1 MFTKKYSLNLKT
13 KIFASKY
20 FSKIILFTI
29 VLIDTSCNKTSKN
42 EDDLIVFENKIE
54 TGQLPYISVISDEM
68 IQNEPKVPGDIYIK
82 ENDSITH
89 SSPIGIEYRGS
100 TSFRLTDKKSYGFEI
115 WDENNEDSEMEI
127 FNFPGEEDWI
137 LMGHVFR
144 SNDQR
149 VFDPSLM
156 HHYIGYELSRSI
168 GMYASRSKF
177 VELEVNGDYKG
188 VYILMEKLKRDKNR
202 IDIKKLKEDI
212 TGGYILKI
220 DKTAGGDVIE
230 GIQPLS
236 YFENNWDDDARYS
249 ESISFRS
256 DYDINGVKLS
266 FPPFNSPYH
275 LGQYL
280 ETYFLYEYP
289 KADDITED
297 QKLYIQN
304 YIKDFEN
311 SLFNIDNTSGDRD
324 SNNFIEIDSFVDY
337 FILNELTGNIDAYRL
352 STYMHKNRGGKL
364 KMGPIWDLNIGYN
377 RQDRVPFTD
386 WIANYNEYVSR
397 DAWMVPFWWKVFLG
411 DDYFKKRLKERWTQY
426 RANQFSDQTILN
438 LIQDTADYLIENG
451 SIERNYE
458 RWSGISIDYLQVI
471 DALKNH
477 LQDRLLW
484 MDQKINSM

>member
-1 MFTKKYSLNLKT
+1 MNFITTNPLFKYVFKS
-13 KIFASKY
+13 
-20 FSKIILFTI
+20 ILFVFFFANI
-29 VLIDTSCNKTSKN
+29 SCNKSI
-42 EDDLIVFENKIE
+42 EDSEDLNFFENKIE
-54 TGQLPYISVISDEM
+54 TGQLPYISVKSDEM

-89 SSPIGIEYRGS
+89 SSPIGVEYRGS

-127 FNFPGEEDWI
+127 LNFPEEEDWI

-144 SNDQR
+144 SSDQR

-230 GIQPLS
+230 GTQPLS

-256 DYDINGVKLS
+256 DYDINGVQIS
-266 FPPFNSPYH
+266 FPPFNPPYH
-275 LGQYL
+275 PAQYL

-289 KADDITED
+289 KA
-297 QKLYIQN
+297 
-304 YIKDFEN
+304 
-311 SLFNIDNTSGDRD
+311 R
-324 SNNFIEIDSFVDY
+324 
-337 FILNELTGNIDAYRL
+337 
-352 STYMHKNRGGKL
+352 
-364 KMGPIWDLNIGYN
+364 
-377 RQDRVPFTD
+377 
-386 WIANYNEYVSR
+386 
-397 DAWMVPFWWKVFLG
+397 
-411 DDYFKKRLKERWTQY
+411 
-426 RANQFSDQTILN
+426 
-438 LIQDTADYLIENG
+438 
-451 SIERNYE
+451 
-458 RWSGISIDYLQVI
+458 
-471 DALKNH
+471 
-477 LQDRLLW
+477 
-484 MDQKINSM
+484 